1 MRGSARMGTN
11 DAWMTL
17 PPEADPDDEPSAP
30 ATPARVRAKRT
41 TTAKA
46 TRATSAAQ
54 RTGGYDTS
62 RRGGT
67 RRDDR
72 DDIEAEAGDVRDTLG
87 EEPATAAITDKT
99 AGKTAD
105 QRASN
110 ATEPSSPRAG
120 ASREGQP
127 AREGRAKP
135 ATRRAPR
142 APASDFRIA
151 EQPAFVLHS
160 YPYRETSL
168 IIDVLSRDHGRVALV
183 AKGAK
188 RPHSALRGVLQTF
201 QPLSLAW
208 TGKSEM
214 RTLTGAE
221 WVGGMLPLT
230 GDALLCGFYVNEL
243 LVRFCAREDP
253 HPQLFHHY
261 VVTLTRLAHDVPAV
275 QVLRSFERVLLRE
288 TGYAMALDRTVAR
301 KPVLADGRY
310 VFDPER
316 GVREASDEWPAQ
328 WPVVSG
334 QTLLDMEQDD
344 YHRAQTVSQSKTL
357 MRFLLN
363 VYLGGTPLATRQ
375 ILIDLQNL

>member
-1 MRGSARMGTN
+1 MGTN

-17 PPEADPDDEPSAP
+17 NSDAAPDEPQP
-30 ATPARVRAKRT
+30 AA
-41 TTAKA
+41 
-46 TRATSAAQ
+46 
-54 RTGGYDTS
+54 
-62 RRGGT
+62 
-67 RRDDR
+67 
-72 DDIEAEAGDVRDTLG
+72 
-87 EEPATAAITDKT
+87 
-99 AGKTAD
+99 
-105 QRASN
+105 
-110 ATEPSSPRAG
+110 
-120 ASREGQP
+120 P
-127 AREGRAKP
+127 AREPSKP
-135 ATRRAPR
+135 ARSSAKKSSSKSAEGAEGEPRKTPTRAPR
-142 APASDFRIA
+142 TSVSQYRIA

-168 IIDVLSRDHGRVALV
+168 IIDVLSRDHGRLALV

-201 QPLSLAW
+201 QPLALSW
-208 TGKSEM
+208 SGKSEV

-230 GDALLCGFYVNEL
+230 GGALLCGFYVNEL
-243 LVRFCAREDP
+243 LVKFCAREDP

-261 VVTLTRLAHDVPAV
+261 VVTMTRLAHDEPPV

-288 TGYAMALDRTVAR
+288 TGYAMSLDRTVAR
-301 KPVLADGRY
+301 KAVLPEGRY

-316 GVREASDEWPAQ
+316 GVREASDDWPAQ
-328 WPVVSG
+328 WPVIAG

-344 YHRAQTVSQSKTL
+344 YHRAQTVAQSKTL

-363 VYLGGTPLATRQ
+363 TYLGGTPLATRQ

>member
-1 MRGSARMGTN
+1 MTGMNDGEAVSAHDDWETLDGAASGASGD
-11 DAWMTL
+11 DASVTTARPAL
-17 PPEADPDDEPSAP
+17 APTP
-30 ATPARVRAKRT
+30 ATPRRKRAKAGS
-41 TTAKA
+41 TAHA
-46 TRATSAAQ
+46 D
-54 RTGGYDTS
+54 GGEGEGVPTA
-62 RRGGT
+62 RR
-67 RRDDR
+67 
-72 DDIEAEAGDVRDTLG
+72 V
-87 EEPATAAITDKT
+87 
-99 AGKTAD
+99 
-105 QRASN
+105 S
-110 ATEPSSPRAG
+110 
-120 ASREGQP
+120 
-127 AREGRAKP
+127 
-135 ATRRAPR
+135 APR
-142 APASDFRIA
+142 APRGGSSDFRIA

-168 IIDVLSRDHGRVALV
+168 IIDVLSRDHGRIALV

-201 QPLSLAW
+201 QPLALSW
-208 TGKSEM
+208 TGKGEV

-243 LVRFCAREDP
+243 LVKFCAREDP
-253 HPQLFHHY
+253 HPNLFRHY
-261 VVTLTRLAHDVPAV
+261 VVTLTRLAHDEPPV

-288 TGYAMALDRTVAR
+288 TGYALSLNRTVNR
-301 KPVLADGRY
+301 KTVVAEGRY

-328 WPVVSG
+328 WPVLAG

-344 YHRAQTVSQSKTL
+344 YHRPQTVTQSKAL

-363 VYLGGTPLATRQ
+363 TYLGGTPLATRQ

>member
-1 MRGSARMGTN
+1 MGTN
-11 DAWMTL
+11 DAWMTRN
-17 PPEADPDDEPSAP
+17 PDAAPDEPQPVAP
-30 ATPARVRAKRT
+30 
-41 TTAKA
+41 
-46 TRATSAAQ
+46 
-54 RTGGYDTS
+54 
-62 RRGGT
+62 
-67 RRDDR
+67 
-72 DDIEAEAGDVRDTLG
+72 
-87 EEPATAAITDKT
+87 EPVA
-99 AGKTAD
+99 
-105 QRASN
+105 
-110 ATEPSSPRAG
+110 
-120 ASREGQP
+120 P
-127 AREGRAKP
+127 AREPSKP
-135 ATRRAPR
+135 ARSSAKKSSSKSAEGAPAAEGEPRTPPARAPARRAPR
-142 APASDFRIA
+142 TSASEYRIA

-168 IIDVLSRDHGRVALV
+168 IIDVLSRDHGRLALV

-201 QPLSLAW
+201 QPLALSW
-208 TGKSEM
+208 SGKSEV

-221 WVGGMLPLT
+221 WVGGMLPLA
-230 GDALLCGFYVNEL
+230 GGALLCGFYVNEL
-243 LVRFCAREDP
+243 LVKFCAREDP

-261 VVTLTRLAHDVPAV
+261 VVTMTRLAHDEPPV

-301 KPVLADGRY
+301 KAVLPEGRY

-328 WPVVSG
+328 WPVVAG

-344 YHRAQTVSQSKTL
+344 YHRAQTVAQSKTL

-363 VYLGGTPLATRQ
+363 TYLGGTPLATRQ

>member
-1 MRGSARMGTN
+1 MGTN

-17 PPEADPDDEPSAP
+17 NSDEVPDQPEHEPSRPSRSARKSSAP
-30 ATPARVRAKRT
+30 AKTAKSAPADDGEPRKTPARR
-41 TTAKA
+41 
-46 TRATSAAQ
+46 
-54 RTGGYDTS
+54 
-62 RRGGT
+62 
-67 RRDDR
+67 
-72 DDIEAEAGDVRDTLG
+72 
-87 EEPATAAITDKT
+87 
-99 AGKTAD
+99 
-105 QRASN
+105 
-110 ATEPSSPRAG
+110 SPRA
-120 ASREGQP
+120 S
-127 AREGRAKP
+127 
-135 ATRRAPR
+135 T
-142 APASDFRIA
+142 SDYRIA

-168 IIDVLSRDHGRVALV
+168 IIDVLSRDHGRLALV

-208 TGKSEM
+208 SGKSEM

-261 VVTLTRLAHDVPAV
+261 VVTLTRLAHDEPPV

-301 KPVLADGRY
+301 KAVLADGRY

-316 GVREASDEWPAQ
+316 GVREASEEWPAQ

-334 QTLLDMEQDD
+334 QTLLDMEKDD
-344 YHRAQTVSQSKTL
+344 YHRAQTVAQSKTL

-363 VYLGGTPLATRQ
+363 TYLGGAPLATRQ

>member
-1 MRGSARMGTN
+1 MTEGA
-11 DAWMTL
+11 DAAL
-17 PPEADPDDEPSAP
+17 
-30 ATPARVRAKRT
+30 
-41 TTAKA
+41 
-46 TRATSAAQ
+46 
-54 RTGGYDTS
+54 
-62 RRGGT
+62 
-67 RRDDR
+67 
-72 DDIEAEAGDVRDTLG
+72 
-87 EEPATAAITDKT
+87 
-99 AGKTAD
+99 
-105 QRASN
+105 
-110 ATEPSSPRAG
+110 
-120 ASREGQP
+120 
-127 AREGRAKP
+127 EGRAEPRP
-135 ATRRAPR
+135 ARKTTARSQLPR
-142 APASDFRIA
+142 ASRSTTPDYRIA

-201 QPLSLAW
+201 QPLALSW
-208 TGKSEM
+208 TGKGEV

-243 LVRFCAREDP
+243 LVKFIAREDP
-253 HPQLFHHY
+253 HPELFRHY
-261 VVTLTRLAHDVPAV
+261 VVTLTRLAHDEPPV

-288 TGYAMALDRTVAR
+288 AGYALALNRTVNR
-301 KPVLADGRY
+301 KAVVAEGRY

-328 WPVVSG
+328 WPLLSG
-334 QTLLDMEQDD
+334 QTLLDMEEDD
-344 YHRAQTVSQSKTL
+344 YHRPQTVAQSKAL

-363 VYLGGTPLATRQ
+363 TYLGGTPLATRQ

>member
-1 MRGSARMGTN
+1 MGTN

-17 PPEADPDDEPSAP
+17 NSDAAADDP
-30 ATPARVRAKRT
+30 
-41 TTAKA
+41 
-46 TRATSAAQ
+46 
-54 RTGGYDTS
+54 
-62 RRGGT
+62 
-67 RRDDR
+67 
-72 DDIEAEAGDVRDTLG
+72 
-87 EEPATAAITDKT
+87 EPAA
-99 AGKTAD
+99 
-105 QRASN
+105 
-110 ATEPSSPRAG
+110 
-120 ASREGQP
+120 P
-127 AREGRAKP
+127 AREPSKP
-135 ATRRAPR
+135 ARSTKKSSGNSAQGAEGEPRESASRAPTRRAPR
-142 APASDFRIA
+142 TSASEYRIA

-168 IIDVLSRDHGRVALV
+168 IIDVLSRDHGRLALV

-201 QPLSLAW
+201 QPLALSW
-208 TGKSEM
+208 SGKSEV

-221 WVGGMLPLT
+221 WVGGMLPLA

-243 LVRFCAREDP
+243 LVKFCAREDP

-261 VVTLTRLAHDVPAV
+261 VVTMTRLAHDEPPV

-288 TGYAMALDRTVAR
+288 TGYAMALDRTITRQA
-301 KPVLADGRY
+301 VLAEGRY

-328 WPVVSG
+328 WPVVAG
-334 QTLLDMEQDD
+334 QTLLDMEKDD
-344 YHRAQTVSQSKTL
+344 YHRAQTVAQSKTL

-363 VYLGGTPLATRQ
+363 TYLGGTPLATRQ

>member
-1 MRGSARMGTN
+1 MDTN
-11 DAWMTL
+11 DACMT
-17 PPEADPDDEPSAP
+17 
-30 ATPARVRAKRT
+30 
-41 TTAKA
+41 
-46 TRATSAAQ
+46 
-54 RTGGYDTS
+54 
-62 RRGGT
+62 
-67 RRDDR
+67 
-72 DDIEAEAGDVRDTLG
+72 IEAGDEGASARG
-87 EEPATAAITDKT
+87 A
-99 AGKTAD
+99 
-105 QRASN
+105 RAVD
-110 ATEPSSPRAG
+110 AG
-120 ASREGQP
+120 ASGLGATGEGKAAAAQ
-127 AREGRAKP
+127 AEGRKGNRRASGE
-135 ATRRAPR
+135 RRAPVR
-142 APASDFRIA
+142 ASDYRVT

-168 IIDVLSRDHGRVALV
+168 ILDVFTRDHGRLALV

-201 QPLSLAW
+201 QPLSIAW

-221 WVGGMLPLT
+221 WVGGMLPLS

-243 LVRFCAREDP
+243 LVKFCAREDP

-261 VVTLTRLAHDVPAV
+261 VVTLTRLAYDEPPV

-301 KPVLADGRY
+301 KVVTAEGRY

-316 GVREASDEWPAQ
+316 GVREASADLPSH

-334 QTLLDMEQDD
+334 QTLLDMEKDD
-344 YHRAQTVSQSKTL
+344 YHRAQTVAQSKTL

-363 VYLGGTPLATRQ
+363 TYLGGTPLATRQ

>member
-1 MRGSARMGTN
+1 MGTN

-17 PPEADPDDEPSAP
+17 NSDSAGDDPEHEPSP
-30 ATPARVRAKRT
+30 PARSARKSSALAKS
-41 TTAKA
+41 AK
-46 TRATSAAQ
+46 SASA
-54 RTGGYDTS
+54 
-62 RRGGT
+62 
-67 RRDDR
+67 DD
-72 DDIEAEAGDVRDTLG
+72 G
-87 EEPATAAITDKT
+87 EP
-99 AGKTAD
+99 GK
-105 QRASN
+105 
-110 ATEPSSPRAG
+110 
-120 ASREGQP
+120 
-127 AREGRAKP
+127 KP
-135 ATRRAPR
+135 ARRAPR
-142 APASDFRIA
+142 ASASEYRIT

-168 IIDVLSRDHGRVALV
+168 IIDVLSRDHGRLALV

-208 TGKSEM
+208 SGKSEM

-261 VVTLTRLAHDVPAV
+261 VVTLTRLAHDEPPV

-301 KPVLADGRY
+301 QAVLADRRY

-334 QTLLDMEQDD
+334 QTLLDMEKDD
-344 YHRAQTVSQSKTL
+344 YHRAQTVAQSKTL

-363 VYLGGTPLATRQ
+363 TYLGGAPLATRQ